1 MKWGKPQGK
10 DLPTT
15 TQQAHTCAQQL
26 KKQGDKKNVTNPF
39 RIATPSHGAKVFP

>member
-1 MKWGKPQGK
+1 MGETLGEGPPQNN
-10 DLPTT
+10 TT
-15 TQQAHTCAQQL
+15 SAYVRTTA